1 MPRQPRARGAIN
13 AATPSRMC
21 NPACQSEVAFSF
33 QRLRGRTIVMNF
45 IFTHCAASC
54 PLQVRALTAVQ
65 HALPADLSQRVQF
78 VSVTMDP
85 ARDTPSVL
93 KDYAARMGAQL
104 ENWSFVTGH
113 PAEIAWLHQHFGAQV
128 KRLSGNTGRLYL
140 NGTLVA
146 QNTNVVLNPIDLGA
160 TTNVWLGRSQYTTD
174 PYLNGSLDDVRISCR
189 AYSEEEVA
197 ALSAM

>member
-1 MPRQPRARGAIN
+1 
-13 AATPSRMC
+13 MC